1 MLNIA
6 TTNDAGTLKQVALLQ
21 EQEINR
27 LRLRVREQERELL
40 KLKGLTPSELQMRL
54 EKIELE
60 LLARNKALFG
70 TSTEKRP
77 ARGEESP
84 KDKEPQTGHGPREQK
99 QLELIEVT
107 HELKGKTCCES
118 CNKPLCEWENQ
129 DDESEEITVVERRF
143 VLVKHKRK
151 KYRCECPKRITMAPV
166 DPRLV
171 PGGRYSTKF
180 AVEVAGAKYLDHM
193 PLERQVEIMAR
204 EGLATDSQTLWDQLW
219 ALSQKLMPTYEAVLK
234 RVLAAPVIF
243 ADETTWNMLRMKK
256 TDPKPPKHYAWA
268 VASPDAVFM
277 KIVGSRAGAVAE
289 ELIGTYSGTVM
300 ADGYD
305 VYDARAAARKT
316 GPPLRIAH
324 CWAHVRRKFIEC
336 EPKFGPECALIIE
349 LIRKLYA
356 IERQLPSIFE
366 PTTRATRTLLKK
378 RQALRQRESKKIIAD
393 IEEWAKEAAAGC
405 LPESALRLAINY
417 MNGQWKGLTLF
428 LDDPNL
434 PLDNNHAERVLRT
447 LCVGRKN
454 HYGSRSQRGL
464 EVAAVFY
471 TLFGT
476 AKLAGVEPKSYVLE
490 ATRRA
495 IAGEPVLLPHEMN
508 AAA

>member
-1 MLNIA
+1 M
-6 TTNDAGTLKQVALLQ
+6 
-21 EQEINR
+21 
-27 LRLRVREQERELL
+27 RVRPAPVATIGSFSDEQSRT
-40 KLKGLTPSELQMRL
+40 KSR
-54 EKIELE
+54 
-60 LLARNKALFG
+60 
-70 TSTEKRP
+70 
-77 ARGEESP
+77 
-84 KDKEPQTGHGPREQK
+84 
-99 QLELIEVT
+99 
-107 HELKGKTCCES
+107 
-118 CNKPLCEWENQ
+118 CNKF
-129 DDESEEITVVERRF
+129 T
-143 VLVKHKRK
+143 
-151 KYRCECPKRITMAPV
+151 T
-166 DPRLV
+166 PRTTFPADRSPV

-204 EGLATDSQTLWDQLW
+204 EGLRIDSQTLWDQIW
-219 ALSQKLMPTYEAVLK
+219 ALSQKLMPAYEAVLT
-234 RVLAAPVIF
+234 RVFASSVIF

-256 TDPKPPKHYAWA
+256 TDPKPPKHYAW
-268 VASPDAVFM
+268 
-277 KIVGSRAGAVAE
+277 AVAE

-336 EPKFGPECALIIE
+336 EPKFGPECAVIME

-356 IERQLPSIFE
+356 VERQLPSIFDL
-366 PTTRATRTLLKK
+366 TTRGSRTLLKK
-378 RQALRQRESKKIIAD
+378 RTALRQRESKTIIAD
-393 IEEWAKEAAAGC
+393 IEKWAKEAAAGC
-405 LPESALRLAINY
+405 LPQSALRLAINY
-417 MNGQWKGLTLF
+417 MNGQWAGLTLF

-434 PLDNNHAERVLRT
+434 PLDNNHAERVLRA

-471 TLFGT
+471 TLFGS

-490 ATRRA
+490 AIRRA
-495 IAGEPVLLPHEMN
+495 LNGEPVLLPHDMN